1 MARVRVET
9 ACRPTESLEKVV
21 TAVRNL
27 FPEVEFES
35 TDEVVRGTTENLERL
50 RDRIRDQK
58 IRDTARRQFLAGR
71 RGDRTVVSLAK
82 QAAYVGV
89 VNFASGSALGDI
101 VVEIES
107 DDLAGVIDYV
117 AESTARRK
125 P

>member
-50 RDRIRDQK
+50 RERIRDQR

-82 QAAYVGV
+82 QAAYMGV
-89 VNFASGSALGDI
+89 VNFASGSPLGDI

-117 AESTARRK
+117 AESTVRRK